1 MGKLKYQHKLGGIIM
16 KVNKVAI
23 LGGGNGGITAAAD
36 LSNRG
41 FEVSL
46 FQSEKFCKN
55 LDVIKEKGEI
65 ILQTLDSESVEKV
78 NLVTDDIEKAILVLS
93 LIHI

>member
-36 LSNRG
+36 LDR
-41 FEVSL
+41 
-46 FQSEKFCKN
+46 K
-55 LDVIKEKGEI
+55 
-65 ILQTLDSESVEKV
+65 SVV
-78 NLVTDDIEKAILVLS
+78 
-93 LIHI
+93 